1 MVRYKKIILLI
12 LFISIFLTTGFSK
25 VLQNPKTV
33 YRVYLKG
40 ESLGLIE
47 SKVELENY
55 IDKKQTEIKEK
66 YGVEKVYAPT
76 DLDIVKEFT
85 YYDRVSTV
93 KEIYNKMKD
102 ISPFTINGYVI
113 TINGLTKTD
122 TNGNKI
128 KEKNQKIYVIDRKV
142 FTDAI
147 EATAKAFIPESEYEA
162 FANDTQ
168 KEIETTGKIIE
179 KIYIE
184 NKITI
189 KQDHIPVNKTI
200 YMDKTTLGQYLLFG
214 TTSPQKTYIVQDG
227 DTIEDISFNNKISTE
242 EFLIAN
248 PDITS
253 TKTLLYKGQEVT
265 IGILKPQVTIVEWDY
280 VVKDEEQKYTSR
292 TEEDPEQYT
301 DYSVVKQAGVNGLNR
316 VAQKLEMINGQNTS
330 VAPISTEVLKAPIE
344 EIIVKGTKQR
354 NYGYYGGGYGS
365 LIPVAGMFAWP
376 GSCSSVS
383 SPFGYR
389 WGALHDGIDISG
401 CGYGSNIF
409 AAESGTVVVSRKK
422 TGGFPGGYGDNG
434 EYIVIDHHNG
444 YFTMYAHLCPGC
456 RYVAEGDN
464 VSKGQ
469 VIGGMGQTGWAT
481 GIHLHFAVWTGYPY
495 RGGSVAI
502 NPMSFYY

>member
-1 MVRYKKIILLI
+1 MVRYKKIILAVL
-12 LFISIFLTTGFSK
+12 LLSIFITTGFSR

-40 ESLGLIE
+40 ESIGLIE

-55 IDKKQTEIKEK
+55 IDKKQAEIKEK

-76 DLDIVKEFT
+76 DLDIVKEYT
-85 YYDRVSTV
+85 YYDKVSTT

-102 ISPFTINGYVI
+102 ISPFTINGYVV

-122 TNGNKI
+122 NNGNKV
-128 KEKNQKIYVIDRKV
+128 KEKNQKIYVIDKKV

-200 YMDKTTLGQYLLFG
+200 YMDKTILGQYLLFG
-214 TTSPQKTYIVQDG
+214 TTSPQKTYIVQEG

-265 IGILKPQVTIVEWDY
+265 IGILKPQVNVVEWDY
-280 VVKDEEQKYTSR
+280 VVKDEEQKFTSR
-292 TEEDPEQYT
+292 TEEDPSQYT
-301 DYSVVKQAGVNGLNR
+301 NYSEVRQVGVNGMNR
-316 VAQKLEMINGQNTS
+316 VTQKLELINGENTS
-330 VAPISTEVLKAPIE
+330 VVGISTEVLKSPVE
-344 EIIVKGTKQR
+344 EIIVKGTKPIA
-354 NYGYYGGGYGS
+354 YGGSGYGN
-365 LIPVAGMFAWP
+365 LIVTKGIFGWP
-376 GSCSSVS
+376 ATCSTIS

-389 WGALHDGIDISG
+389 WGSLHDGTDIAG

-409 AAESGTVVVSRKK
+409 AAESGTVVQSSVKW
-422 TGGFPGGYGDNG
+422 DNG
-434 EYIVIDHHNG
+434 EYVTIQHDNG
-444 YFTMYAHLCPGC
+444 YFTMYAHMCSGC
-456 RYVAEGDN
+456 RKVQVGDR
-464 VSKGQ
+464 VTRGQ
-469 VIGGMGQTGWAT
+469 VIGLMGQTGWAT
-481 GIHLHFAVWTGYPY
+481 GIHVHFSVWTGYPY
-495 RGGSVAI
+495 RSGSIAVD
-502 NPMSFYY
+502 PMQFY

>member
-1 MVRYKKIILLI
+1 MVRYKRIILTI
-12 LFISIFLTTGFSK
+12 LFISIFITTGFSR
-25 VLQNPKTV
+25 VIQNPKTV

-85 YYDRVSTV
+85 YYDKVSTV

-113 TINGLTKTD
+113 TISGLNKTD
-122 TNGNKI
+122 SNGNKV
-128 KEKNQKIYVIDRKV
+128 KEKNQKIYVIDKKV

-147 EATAKAFIPESEYEA
+147 EATAKAFIPENEYEA

-189 KQDHIPVNKTI
+189 KKDHIPVNKTI
-200 YMDKTTLGQYLLFG
+200 YMDKTILGQYLLFG

-265 IGILKPQVTIVEWDY
+265 IGILKPQVNIVEWDY
-280 VVKDEEQKYTSR
+280 VVKDEEQKFTSR
-292 TEEDPEQYT
+292 TEEDPNQYT
-301 DYSVVKQAGVNGLNR
+301 NYTEVRQAGVNGMNR
-316 VAQKLEMINGQNTS
+316 VTQKLELINGENTS
-330 VAPISTEVLKAPIE
+330 VVGISTEVLKAPVE
-344 EIIVKGTKQR
+344 EIIVKGTKPIA
-354 NYGYYGGGYGS
+354 YGGSGYGN
-365 LIPVAGMFAWP
+365 LIVTKGIFGWP
-376 GSCSSVS
+376 ATCSTIS
-383 SPFGYR
+383 SPYGWR
-389 WGALHDGIDISG
+389 WGMLHDGTDIAG

-409 AAESGTVVVSRKK
+409 AAESGVVVQSSVKW
-422 TGGFPGGYGDNG
+422 DNG
-434 EYIVIDHHNG
+434 EYITIQHDNG
-444 YFTMYAHLCPGC
+444 YYTLYAHMCTGC
-456 RYVAEGDN
+456 RKVQVGDR
-464 VSKGQ
+464 VTRGQ
-469 VIGGMGQTGWAT
+469 VIGLMGQTGWAT
-481 GIHLHFAVWTGYPY
+481 GVHVHFSVWTGFPY
-495 RGGSVAI
+495 RNGAVAVD
-502 NPMSFYY
+502 PMQFF

>member
-1 MVRYKKIILLI
+1 MVRYKRIILTI
-12 LFISIFLTTGFSK
+12 LFISIFITTGFSR
-25 VLQNPKTV
+25 VIQNPKTA

-85 YYDRVSTV
+85 YYDKVSTV

-113 TINGLTKTD
+113 TISGLNKTD
-122 TNGNKI
+122 SNGNKV
-128 KEKNQKIYVIDRKV
+128 KEKNQKIYVIDKKV

-147 EATAKAFIPESEYEA
+147 EATAKAFIPENEYEA

-200 YMDKTTLGQYLLFG
+200 YMDKTILGQYLLFG

-265 IGILKPQVTIVEWDY
+265 IGILKPQVNIVEWDY
-280 VVKDEEQKYTSR
+280 VVKDEEQKFTSR
-292 TEEDPEQYT
+292 TEEDPTQYT
-301 DYSVVKQAGVNGLNR
+301 NYTEVRQAGVNGMNR
-316 VAQKLEMINGQNTS
+316 VTQKLELINGENTS
-330 VAPISTEVLKAPIE
+330 VVGISTEVLKAPVE
-344 EIIVKGTKQR
+344 EIIVKGTKPIA
-354 NYGYYGGGYGS
+354 YGGSGYGN
-365 LIPVAGMFAWP
+365 LIVTKGIFGWP
-376 GSCSSVS
+376 ATCSTIS
-383 SPFGYR
+383 SPYGWR
-389 WGALHDGIDISG
+389 WGMLHDGTDIAG

-409 AAESGTVVVSRKK
+409 AAESGVVVQSSVKW
-422 TGGFPGGYGDNG
+422 DNG
-434 EYIVIDHHNG
+434 EYITIQHDNG
-444 YFTMYAHLCPGC
+444 YYTLYAHMCTGC
-456 RYVAEGDN
+456 RKVQVGDR
-464 VSKGQ
+464 VTRGQ
-469 VIGGMGQTGWAT
+469 VIGLMGQTGWAT
-481 GIHLHFAVWTGYPY
+481 GVHVHFSVWTGFPY
-495 RGGSVAI
+495 RNGAVAVD
-502 NPMSFYY
+502 PMQFF

>member
-1 MVRYKKIILLI
+1 MVRYKRIILTI
-12 LFISIFLTTGFSK
+12 LFISIFITTGFSK

-55 IDKKQTEIKEK
+55 IDKKQSEIKEK

-76 DLDIVKEFT
+76 DLDIVKEYT
-85 YYDRVSTV
+85 YYDKVSTI

-113 TINGLTKTD
+113 TIKGLTKTD
-122 TNGNKI
+122 SNGNKV
-128 KEKNQKIYVIDRKV
+128 KEKNQKIYVIDKKV

-147 EATAKAFIPESEYEA
+147 EATAKAFIPENEYEA

-184 NKITI
+184 NQITI
-189 KQDHIPVNKTI
+189 KKDHIPVNKTI
-200 YMDKTTLGQYLLFG
+200 YMDKTILGQYLLFG
-214 TTSPQKTYIVQDG
+214 TTSPQKTYIVQEG

-265 IGILKPQVTIVEWDY
+265 IGILKPQVNIVEWDY
-280 VVKDEEQKYTSR
+280 VVKDEEQKFTSR
-292 TEEDPEQYT
+292 TEEDPSQYT
-301 DYSVVKQAGVNGLNR
+301 NYTEVRQAGVNGMNR
-316 VAQKLEMINGQNTS
+316 VTQKLEIINGENTS
-330 VAPISTEVLKAPIE
+330 VAPISTEVLKAPVE
-344 EIIVKGTKQR
+344 EIIVKGTKPIA
-354 NYGYYGGGYGS
+354 YGGGGYGN
-365 LIPVAGMFAWP
+365 LIVTKGIFGWP
-376 GSCSSVS
+376 ATCSTIS
-383 SPFGYR
+383 SPFGWR
-389 WGALHDGIDISG
+389 WGMLHDGTDIAG

-409 AAESGTVVVSRKK
+409 AAESGVVVQSSVKW
-422 TGGFPGGYGDNG
+422 DNG
-434 EYIVIDHHNG
+434 EYITIQHDNG
-444 YFTMYAHLCPGC
+444 YYTMYAHMCPGC
-456 RYVAEGDN
+456 RKVQVGDR
-464 VSKGQ
+464 VTRGQ
-469 VIGGMGQTGWAT
+469 VIGLMGQTGWAT
-481 GIHLHFAVWTGYPY
+481 GVHVHFAVWTGYPY
-495 RGGSVAI
+495 RNGSVAVDA
-502 NPMSFYY
+502 MQFY